1 MNLFHWGKKKE
12 EKPELDIEQLKG
24 TDGKVYEDAV
34 SVRLAVFVDEQG
46 IDKELELDGHD
57 EDATHYVGY
66 DHGTPVVT
74 ARVKALDDDL
84 LQIQRVA
91 TIDWARHRGY
101 AVALIN
107 QITADA
113 KENGFKTLYL
123 EAQETAISFYAKQS
137 FEAYGQPFLE
147 ANIWHRKMTKELYPE
162 E

>member
-1 MNLFHWGKKKE
+1 MGLFNWGKKKSK
-12 EKPELDIEQLKG
+12 KPDLDIKQAKG
-24 TDGKVYEDAV
+24 TDNKVYEDAV

-57 EDATHYVGY
+57 EEATHYVGY
-66 DHGTPVVT
+66 DHDTPVVT
-74 ARVKALDDDL
+74 ARVKKLDDDL

-91 TIDWARHRGY
+91 TIEWARHRGY
-101 AVALIN
+101 AVTLMNKIAE
-107 QITADA
+107 DA
-113 KENGFKTLYL
+113 KKNGYKTLYL
-123 EAQETAISFYAKQS
+123 EAQETAISFYAKQE